1 MARKNSKP
9 RFGASAGAGKRK
21 TSDIEK
27 RGKTRKRGAG
37 KGQPVKSAEKP
48 KTSSKSDGL
57 VVVGIG
63 ASAGGLEALF
73 ELLEHL
79 PERIGMAFVLVQH
92 LDPNH
97 QSLLSEVL
105 GRKSKLP
112 VAQATE
118 GTTVE
123 PNKFYVIPPNRNMTF
138 EGGALRLAQ
147 RTLHRGQHMPIDI
160 FLRSLA
166 VERRNRAVAIILSG
180 GNTDGALGVEAIKAE
195 GGIVLVQE
203 PSSTKHPDMPA
214 AAMATGCVDLVL
226 SPAQIAKELSRIDGH
241 PYIRTNAAEGDREVG
256 AKRPAAPEPRVR
268 PQGTPADSAAG
279 GARHLRRILTILRN
293 ALGVDFSLYKPA
305 TVLRRVQRRMALL
318 RIDSTVD
325 YARVLQNN
333 QPEILALHHDILI
346 NVTSFFRDP
355 AMFQFLRKHVFPEVF
370 RGRGKS
376 ELVRIWVPGCSTG
389 EEPYSIAIV
398 LAEYLGRRRG
408 DFPVQIF
415 ATDLSE
421 IALDRAREGTYIENI
436 ALDVSSERL
445 RRFFVRTGKS
455 YKISK
460 PIREMVVFA
469 RQNLAKDP
477 PFSPLDMIS
486 CRNVLIYLG
495 PNLQRKVF
503 PTFHY
508 ALRPGGYLILGHSE
522 SVGEFTDLFT
532 PLDKKVKV
540 FVRQNNTSRLRL
552 STGLL
557 AEMKFPQLSIPEGI
571 SWSARA
577 ARSEG
582 EEEQSL
588 IDLEREAS
596 RLLAQR
602 YVPPGMLVTQ
612 DLDVLHF
619 FGHRHEFVQPAEG
632 KASLNLHKIL
642 KEGLALHVR
651 AAVLAARRQGSGLQ
665 KNVYYSDENRTIGV
679 DLEVTPFR
687 QAPGEL
693 QYFLVVLREAPER
706 QAEETVV
713 RAEGKRTRATQGKTN
728 ERGELERLRHELI
741 ATRQYLQNIVEEQDD
756 SNEEIR
762 SANEEILSSN
772 EELQSTNEE
781 LETAKEELQSSNEE
795 LITVNEELQNGNLE
809 LALANNDLSNLL
821 DSVNLAI
828 VMVGADCRIRR
839 FTSTA
844 ARLFN
849 LIPSDAGRPFSDIK
863 TNLKTSDLIEMV
875 EDVLSNVGSKE
886 QDVRDQEGRW
896 YRLSIR
902 PYLTPD
908 NKLDGAVITVIDIDP
923 LRKSLEE
930 LKGSRDFAEAIVAGM
945 TEPLL
950 VLEGGLLIRSASPGF
965 YEVFQLTP
973 SAIVGKPLATIGG
986 REWADE
992 HLQNLLVEVLERGSR
1007 LDRYPVERQFATVG
1021 RKRLLLRARQI
1032 ASDDEEKA
1040 FVLLTLEDITERRQI
1055 EREILTISDREQQRI
1070 AQDLHDGLGQ
1080 QLTAVGFLAQGL
1092 INRIKPQ
1099 ETPGLAEDGKTL
1111 LLQVN
1116 KAIGIMHDLAHGLHP
1131 MQLEPANFKTAMQTM
1146 TSNVENLFKIACA
1159 FHAFEPFR
1167 EPKDKQEAT
1176 HLYRIAQEAINNAL
1190 KHGKATHL
1198 AIDYRFERETGTT
1211 LLAIHD
1217 DGKGM
1222 ENIPRRGSET
1232 GGMGLQIMR
1241 YRADAIRGN
1250 LRIES
1255 GSGGTTITVTLPAEK
1270 EDSGSF

>member
-1 MARKNSKP
+1 M
-9 RFGASAGAGKRK
+9 
-21 TSDIEK
+21 
-27 RGKTRKRGAG
+27 
-37 KGQPVKSAEKP
+37 
-48 KTSSKSDGL
+48 

-63 ASAGGLEALF
+63 ASAGGLDALF
-73 ELLEHL
+73 ELLKHL

-105 GRKSKLP
+105 GRKSRLP

-118 GTTVE
+118 GTMVE
-123 PNKFYVIPPNRNMTF
+123 LNRFYVIPPNRNMTF

-166 VERRNRAVAIILSG
+166 VECRNRAVAIILSG

-203 PSSTKHPDMPA
+203 PSWTKHPDMPA
-214 AAMATGCVDLVL
+214 AAIATGCVDLVL
-226 SPAQIAKELSRIDGH
+226 SPAQIAKELLRINGH
-241 PYIRTNAAEGDREVG
+241 PYIRTNAAEGDRGIG
-256 AKRPAAPEPRVR
+256 AEGSAGPEPWVR
-268 PQGTPADSAAG
+268 SQGTPADSTAG
-279 GARHLRRILTILRN
+279 GARHLRRILTTLRS
-293 ALGVDFSLYKPA
+293 ALGVDFSLYKSA

-318 RIDSTVD
+318 RIDNTVD
-325 YARVLQNN
+325 YGRVLQNN
-333 QPEILALHHDILI
+333 QPEILALYHDILI
-346 NVTSFFRDP
+346 KVTSFFRDP

-370 RGRGKS
+370 RGRAKS

-389 EEPYSIAIV
+389 EEAYSIAIV

-421 IALDRAREGTYIENI
+421 IALERAREGTYIENI

-445 RRFFVRTGKS
+445 RRFFITTGKN
-455 YKISK
+455 YKVSK

-469 RQNLAKDP
+469 RQNLTKDP
-477 PFSPLDMIS
+477 PFSRLDMIS

-532 PLDKKVKV
+532 PLDKKMKV
-540 FVRQNNTSRLRL
+540 FVRQDNRSRVRL
-552 STGLL
+552 SAGLL
-557 AEMKFPQLSIPEGI
+557 AEAKFPQLSSTPESI

-582 EEEQSL
+582 EEEQSFS
-588 IDLEREAS
+588 DLEREAS
-596 RLLAQR
+596 QLLARR

-619 FGHRHEFVQPAEG
+619 FGHGHQFVQPAEG

-665 KNVYYSDENRTIGV
+665 KTVYYSDENRTIGV

-687 QAPGEL
+687 RPPGEL

-706 QAEETVV
+706 QGEETVV
-713 RAEGKRTRATQGKTN
+713 RAEGERTEATQGKTKGRR
-728 ERGELERLRHELI
+728 EVERLRHELI

-795 LITVNEELQNGNLE
+795 LITVNEELQNRNLE

-863 TNLKTSDLIEMV
+863 TNLRTSDLIEMV
-875 EDVLSNVGSKE
+875 KDVLSNIGSKE
-886 QDVRDQEGRW
+886 KDVRAQEGRW
-896 YRLSIR
+896 YRLIIR

-950 VLEGGLLIRSASPGF
+950 VLEGGMLIHSASPGF

-973 SAIVGKPLATIGG
+973 SAIVGKPLAEIGDH
-986 REWADE
+986 EWADE
-992 HLQNLLVEVLERGSR
+992 HLQSRLVEVLERGSR
-1007 LDRYPVERQFATVG
+1007 LERYPLERQFATVG

-1032 ASDDEEKA
+1032 ASDDERKA

-1055 EREILTISDREQQRI
+1055 EREILTISDREQQRM

-1092 INRIKPQ
+1092 INHINPQ
-1099 ETPGLAEDGKTL
+1099 EKPGLAEEGKTL

-1116 KAIGIMHDLAHGLHP
+1116 KAIGIMHDLTGGLPP
-1131 MQLEPANFKTAMQTM
+1131 MQLEPAHFKTAMQTM

-1190 KHGKATHL
+1190 RHGKATHL
-1198 AIDYRFERETGTT
+1198 SIDYGFERETGSTRLT
-1211 LLAIHD
+1211 IHD

-1222 ENIPRRGSET
+1222 ENIRRPGSET

-1241 YRADAIRGN
+1241 YRADTIRGN
-1250 LRIES
+1250 LQIES